1 MERFA
6 IVEKEYGKSGVKM
19 LYVSQKG
26 DKYTIKELEVETSL
40 TLNSEKDYRK
50 GDNRDIIA
58 TDSQK
63 NTVYILAKQFGV
75 ECVEEFGMR
84 LANHFIN
91 KYPWV
96 MKARISI
103 TQHPWN
109 RVLDDKGL
117 QHNHA
122 FVSTPTSTRVAQV
135 ILERGSTPK
144 VSAGIRGLTV
154 IKTTQSAFVDFVRD
168 EYRSLPDMEDRIFS
182 TIVTADWNY
191 NDVSEYVDFCA
202 IYSRVKN
209 TILDVFAGPADK
221 GIYSPSVQQTQFLT
235 QKKILLANPE
245 IEDVKMS
252 MPNRHYFPVDFSK
265 FPIPGITGEGA
276 GQVLLPVDKPSGM
289 ITSRLARSQIVAKL

>member
-6 IVEKEYGKSGVKM
+6 IVEKEYGKAGVKM

-26 DKYTIKELEVETSL
+26 DKYTIQELEVETSL
-40 TLNSEKDYRK
+40 TLDSEKDYK
-50 GDNRDIIA
+50 HGDNRDIIA

-63 NTVYILAKQFGV
+63 NTVYILAKEFGV
-75 ECVEEFGMR
+75 ENLESFGLR

-96 MKARISI
+96 NRARVNI

-109 RVLDDKGL
+109 RIIDPKGSE
-117 QHNHA
+117 HNHA

-135 ILERGSTPK
+135 ILHRGGVPK

-154 IKTTQSAFVDFVRD
+154 VKTTQSGFVDFVRD

-182 TIVTADWNY
+182 TIVTADWTY
-191 NDVSEYVDFCA
+191 NTARGVDFCA
-202 IYSRVKN
+202 TYSEVKN
-209 TILDVFAGPADK
+209 TILDVFAGPAK
-221 GIYSPSVQQTQFLT
+221 EGIFSPSVQQTQYFT
-235 QKKILLANPE
+235 QKKILLSVPQ
-245 IEDVKMS
+245 IEDVKIS

-265 FPIPGITGEGA
+265 FPLPGITGKGA

-289 ITSRLARSQIVAKL
+289 ITSKLARSEIMSKL

>member
-1 MERFA
+1 MSRFA
-6 IVEKEYGKSGVKM
+6 IVEKEYGKAGVKM

-26 DKYTIKELEVETSL
+26 EKYTIKELEVETSL
-40 TLNSEKDYRK
+40 TLDSEKDYK
-50 GDNRDIIA
+50 NGDNRDIIA

-75 ECVEEFGMR
+75 ECIEEFGLR

-96 MKARISI
+96 VRARVNIS
-103 TQHPWN
+103 QHPWARHIDN
-109 RVLDDKGL
+109 KGAE
-117 QHNHA
+117 HNHA
-122 FVSTPTSTRVAQV
+122 FVSTPTSTRIAQV
-135 ILERGSTPK
+135 ILHRGGVPQ

-154 IKTTQSAFVDFVRD
+154 VKTTQSAFVDFVRD

-182 TIVTADWNY
+182 TIVTADWSY
-191 NDVSEYVDFCA
+191 NTPSGFDFCA
-202 IYSRVKN
+202 TYSAVKN

-221 GIYSPSVQQTQFLT
+221 GIYSPSVQQTQYLT
-235 QKKILLANPE
+235 QKKILLGNPQ

-252 MPNRHYFPVDFSK
+252 MPNRHYFPVDFTK
-265 FPIPGITGEGA
+265 FPIPGITGKGA

-289 ITSRLARSQIVAKL
+289 ITSKLARSQIMSKL

>member
-6 IVEKEYGKSGVKM
+6 IVEKEYGKAGVKM

-26 DKYTIKELEVETSL
+26 AKYTIKELEVETSL
-40 TLNSEKDYRK
+40 TLDSEKDYK
-50 GDNRDIIA
+50 NGDNNDIIA

-75 ECVEEFGMR
+75 ECLEEFGLR

-96 MKARISI
+96 VRARIDIS
-103 TQHPWN
+103 QHPWT
-109 RVLDDKGL
+109 RIIDDKGS

-122 FVSTPTSTRVAQV
+122 FVSTPTSTRTAQV
-135 ILERGSTPK
+135 ILERGSVPQ

-168 EYRSLPDMEDRIFS
+168 EYRSLPDMKDRIFS
-182 TIVTADWNY
+182 TIVTADWGY
-191 NDVSEYVDFCA
+191 NITRGFDFCA
-202 IYSRVKN
+202 TYSNVKN

-221 GIYSPSVQQTQFLT
+221 GIFSPSVQQTQFLT
-235 QKKILLANPE
+235 QKKILLSNPQ
-245 IEDVKMS
+245 IEHVKIS
-252 MPNRHYFPVDFSK
+252 MPNRHYFPVDFTK
-265 FPIPGITGEGA
+265 FPLPGITGEGA

-289 ITSRLARSQIVAKL
+289 ITSKLARSQIISKL